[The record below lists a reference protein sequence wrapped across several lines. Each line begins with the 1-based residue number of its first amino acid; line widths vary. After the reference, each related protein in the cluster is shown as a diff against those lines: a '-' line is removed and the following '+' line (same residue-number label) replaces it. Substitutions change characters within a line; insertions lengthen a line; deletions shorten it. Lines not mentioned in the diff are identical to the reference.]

1 MEKLFQV
8 KRNFLKFLTKQPAA
22 ALVVAFQNPTRMSP
36 CRSPARVVSIIPKE
50 ARRKHKGETF
60 SAREP
65 TSPKV
70 SCMGQVQGKKRKAR
84 KQKRAQ
90 AQAQAQAH
98 KDPTKNTNSI
108 GEKKE
113 ILLWIQKGSDEGR
126 KRKVLEEKRASGTV
140 EAPSLNTMKKFAS
153 GRGSLYDFDVTIAES
168 SKSLSAPNLPSS
180 WLLLSPSSHAA
191 K

>member
-1 MEKLFQV
+1 
-8 KRNFLKFLTKQPAA
+8 
-22 ALVVAFQNPTRMSP
+22 
-36 CRSPARVVSIIPKE
+36 
-50 ARRKHKGETF
+50 
-60 SAREP
+60 
-65 TSPKV
+65 
-70 SCMGQVQGKKRKAR
+70 MGQVQGKKRKAR

-90 AQAQAQAH
+90 AQDQAQAH

-153 GRGSLYDFDVTIAES
+153 GRGSLYDFDVTIAER
-168 SKSLSAPNLPSS
+168 
-180 WLLLSPSSHAA
+180 
-191 K
+191 